1 MAILRVGS
9 VGLGGISG
17 GVHIPGIERSPDL
30 VLAAVCDIDPAR
42 LKERGD
48 RYGIPESRRF
58 TDYRDLIACPDV
70 DVVDIST
77 PNNVHCEIAL
87 TAARAGKSY
96 DVEKPMTMEIGRA
109 SCRERV

>member
-30 VLAAVCDIDPAR
+30 ALAAVCDIDPAR

-48 RYGIPESRRF
+48 RYGIPENRRF
-58 TDYRDLIACPDV
+58 TDYRDLIACPEVSSPRRKVLRRRKAHDHGHRRSRRTRPR
-70 DVVDIST
+70 D
-77 PNNVHCEIAL
+77 P
-87 TAARAGKSY
+87 
-96 DVEKPMTMEIGRA
+96 
-109 SCRERV
+109 